1 MKYIIIL
8 ILSILFSFCI
18 SATKIWDL
26 NKSAKN
32 LLESSNSYN
41 YTIYHETKSNYDLK
55 LIKIIEKSNGK
66 ITSSNFVV
74 VNDDYDS
81 KKRAY
86 YENIESFHI
95 IFGILIICP
104 SGPYHPYNLETN
116 QRLTPLDPQ
125 LENGWDL
132 KCIYFENSKKFLIS
146 FIRNEKAK
154 DRSEFYYTY
163 DDYIYWR
170 SISFWKLIYDFKIS
184 NVGEEDKYPM
194 IVFLRSS
201 EGNNTLYIER
211 DDFYIYYKSADFV
224 TNKTIIN
231 NLSNTK
237 GYFKNNSTKFY
248 FITYDDVNHFFSG
261 YTNSSFDDNFDIT
274 NVSFIMNTN
283 SPFEFEEELVFENIN
298 FTFNNKFI
306 YYKLKNKDNNNTYH
320 GIIDIELNKI
330 IFNTN
335 EEIKSFIP
343 YSDKAMLAIT
353 SNTAYRICAYNN
365 GNECIDYCPEG
376 YIITTS
382 GNICRNSSFCP
393 FEKYILMPDREC
405 VDSCDTTINIIDDQ
419 LCGTCSYFNPE
430 SPYKFINGTICLIS
444 PPDGSVIYDEDLYI
458 LICQEGYY
466 LVNDTVCEKDIIC
479 YHTCKSCKEE
489 PKDEF
494 HQNCLDCKE
503 DYLFENGNC
512 LLNCSNGFE
521 KVENECKDCNIT
533 ICKNFSINSCD
544 CLKCEENYYLNESD
558 CYQCDSKCKTCF
570 NNAKNCTSC
579 YEKSFLYNGQC
590 LECTDNCKEKESD
603 SCKCLSCNEGYFFE
617 NYQCKKCIDNCKTCN
632 NNDTCNS
639 CFSGYILENNLCNKC
654 NHNCKECFASSFNDT
669 KQNCLSCKNDT
680 KVLYNNN
687 CVDECPDNF
696 YKDENKECKECNNLC
711 KEYDNNC
718 NNCTSCYDGY
728 YLKDNVCLE
737 CNEHCETCER
747 GKEGNNEQCSSCN
760 KSSEYKYLIEA
771 EGFGRNCVKECPSGT
786 ILKEDK
792 CILDEENT
800 NLLIIIVPSIFVGTA
815 IIIIIIIFLIYCRN
829 KYRRTESQEMEENVD
844 NTEVLELNRSFD
856 M

>member
-8 ILSILFSFCI
+8 ILPILFSFCI
-18 SATKIWDL
+18 SATNIWDL

-41 YTIYHETKSNYDLK
+41 YTIYHGHKSNYDIK
-55 LIKIIEKSNGK
+55 LIKIIEKSNSD
-66 ITSSNFVV
+66 ISSSNYLV

-81 KKRAY
+81 KKIAY
-86 YENIESFHI
+86 YENIESVHL
-95 IFGILIICP
+95 IFNSIVICP
-104 SGPYHPYNLETN
+104 SGPNHPYNIIKNEY
-116 QRLTPLDPQ
+116 LTPLDPQ
-125 LENGWDL
+125 MTEDWDL
-132 KCIYFENSKKFLIS
+132 KCVYFESSKKFLIS
-146 FIRNEKAK
+146 YLQNKGIKG
-154 DRSEFYYTY
+154 SLFYYTN
-163 DDYIYWR
+163 DDAIKWNE
-170 SISFWKLIYDFKIS
+170 ISFLKQIYDYKIS
-184 NVGEEDKYPM
+184 IVGEEGKYPM
-194 IVFLRSS
+194 IVFLKNS
-201 EGNNTLYIER
+201 GGDNTLNIER
-211 DDFYIYYKSADFV
+211 DDFYIYYKSAEFV

-248 FITYDDVNHFFSG
+248 FITYNDINHFISG
-261 YTNSSFDDNFDIT
+261 YTNSSFDENFDIT
-274 NVSFIMNTN
+274 NVDFILNSN

-298 FTFNNKFI
+298 FIFNNKFI
-306 YYKLKNKDNNNTYH
+306 YYKLKNKVNSDTYH
-320 GIIDIELNKI
+320 GIIDLELNKI

-343 YSDKAMLAIT
+343 YSDMAMLAIT

-365 GNECIDYCPEG
+365 GNDCIDYCPEG
-376 YIITTS
+376 YILDIS
-382 GNICRNSSFCP
+382 GNRCKNSSFCP
-393 FEKYILMPDREC
+393 PNKYILVPSGDC
-405 VDSCDTTINIIDDQ
+405 VDSCNSTINITNGQ
-419 LCGTCSYFNPE
+419 KCGPCSYFYPE
-430 SPYKFINGTICLIS
+430 SPYKFINGTICLNS
-444 PPDGSVIYDEDLYI
+444 PPNGSVIYDKELCL
-458 LICQEGYY
+458 LICQEGFH

-479 YHTCKSCKEE
+479 YNTCNSCEKE
-489 PKDEF
+489 PIDEF

-533 ICKNFSINSCD
+533 IWKNFSINSCD

-639 CFSGYILENNLCNKC
+639 CFSGYILENNICNKC